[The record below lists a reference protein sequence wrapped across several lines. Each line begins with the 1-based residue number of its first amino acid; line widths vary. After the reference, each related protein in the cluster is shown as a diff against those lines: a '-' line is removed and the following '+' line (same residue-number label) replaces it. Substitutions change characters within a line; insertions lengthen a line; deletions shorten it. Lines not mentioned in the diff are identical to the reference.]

1 MPTKKETQYHAWY
14 WIAAIAAVMIIQA
27 IFASY
32 TQIQTIPYSEF
43 QDDLKAGKIAEV
55 RVSGNYI
62 QGKFK
67 EPDPKGYTDFITTRV
82 DAPTAE
88 ELSKYNVKFAG
99 AIESTFLRDLLSWI
113 VPVAL
118 FFGVWWFM
126 YRRFANQQGFGGGL
140 MSVGRSKAKVYV
152 ETDTK
157 TTFADVAGVDEANA
171 ELQEIIAFLKDP
183 VRYGRLGGRFPKGV
197 LLVGPP
203 GTGKTL
209 LARAVAGEANVPFFS
224 INGSEFVEMFVG
236 VGAARVR
243 DLFEQARE
251 NAPCLLFIDEIDA
264 VGRMRGAGGG
274 GGSDEREQTLNQILS
289 EMDGFQPNEMV
300 IVIAATNRPD
310 VLDSALL
317 RPGRF

>member
-1 MPTKKETQYHAWY
+1 RRRAAGGALTSSFRAAAPWGDPMPIKKETQYHTWY
-14 WIAAIAAVMIIQA
+14 WIAAIAAVMVIQG
-27 IFASY
+27 IFASF

-140 MSVGRSKAKVYV
+140 MSVEIGRAHV
-152 ETDTK
+152 
-157 TTFADVAGVDEANA
+157 
-171 ELQEIIAFLKDP
+171 
-183 VRYGRLGGRFPKGV
+183 
-197 LLVGPP
+197 
-203 GTGKTL
+203 
-209 LARAVAGEANVPFFS
+209 
-224 INGSEFVEMFVG
+224 
-236 VGAARVR
+236 
-243 DLFEQARE
+243 
-251 NAPCLLFIDEIDA
+251 
-264 VGRMRGAGGG
+264 
-274 GGSDEREQTLNQILS
+274 
-289 EMDGFQPNEMV
+289 
-300 IVIAATNRPD
+300 
-310 VLDSALL
+310 
-317 RPGRF
+317 

>member
-1 MPTKKETQYHAWY
+1 MPIKKETQYHTWY
-14 WIAAIAAVMIIQA
+14 WVAVIVVMMVIQA
-27 IFASY
+27 IFAAY
-32 TQIQTIPYSEF
+32 TQVQTIPYSEF

-67 EPDPKGYTDFITTRV
+67 EPDKTGYTDFITTRA

-99 AIESTFLRDLLSWI
+99 AIESTFLRDLLSWV
-113 VPVAL
+113 VPIGL

-126 YRRFANQQGFGGGL
+126 YRRFGGAQGFGGL
-140 MSVGRSKAKVYV
+140 MSVGRRKAQVYV
-152 ETDTK
+152 EADTK
-157 TTFADVAGVDEANA
+157 TTFADVAGVDEAKA
-171 ELQEIIAFLKDP
+171 ELQEIVAFLKDP
-183 VRYGRLGGRFPKGV
+183 ARYGRLGGRVAGGG

-209 LARAVAGEANVPFFS
+209 LARAVAGEAGVPFFS

-243 DLFEQARE
+243 GLFEEGRQRA
-251 NAPCLLFIDEIDA
+251 AAIIFIDELDA
-264 VGRMRGAGGG
+264 LGRARGAYGLGGH
-274 GGSDEREQTLNQILS
+274 DEKEQTLNQLLAELGGFDPSGGLILV
-289 EMDGFQPNEMV
+289 G
-300 IVIAATNRPD
+300 A
-310 VLDSALL
+310 
-317 RPGRF
+317 